1 VSRGRR
7 FSDETGPD
15 SVVNGTVRLG
25 RIAGI
30 PIELNWSW
38 AIVFALFVWSLAR
51 NVFPSSN
58 PGLGGATYAVMAVVA
73 TTLFF
78 ASLLLHELGHALVAR
93 REGVEIEGITLWLF
107 GGVARIGGFLPSAG
121 AELRMAL
128 AGPFVT
134 ALLVLVYGA
143 FAYGTRLASAL
154 DGIAAWL
161 AYINLILLAFNLL
174 PALPLDGGR
183 VLRAVLWHTRA
194 DFAWAT
200 AVAAAVG
207 RVIGIA
213 MVAAGFA
220 SMGFTGVFGGIWLAL
235 VGWFVFQA
243 AGAEALTVVPP
254 SHVDR
259 RRASAPSDVKA
270 QERSLSGRR

>member
-1 VSRGRR
+1 MRPTWTS
-7 FSDETGPD
+7 ST
-15 SVVNGTVRLG
+15 GTVRLG

-30 PIELNWSW
+30 PVGLNWSW
-38 AIVFALFVWSLAR
+38 AVVFALFVWSLGR
-51 NVFPSSN
+51 GVFPSSN
-58 PGLGGATYAVMAVVA
+58 PGLAGVTYAAMAVAA

-107 GGVARIGGFLPSAG
+107 GGVARIRGPLPSAG

-143 FAYGTRLASAL
+143 FAYATGLASAV

-161 AYINLILLAFNLL
+161 AYINLILLGFNLL

-183 VLRAVLWHTRA
+183 VLRALLWHARA

-220 SMGFTGVFGGIWLAL
+220 SMDFTGVFGGIWLAL
-235 VGWFVFQA
+235 IGWFVFQA
-243 AGAEALTVVPP
+243 AGAEAGAVAAA
-254 SHVDR
+254 SHAER
-259 RRASAPSDVKA
+259 RRGSAASEVQP
-270 QERSLSGRR
+270 QQRSLTGRR